1 MSERRP
7 MRPAGGPMGR
17 GGFEKPKNFKVS
29 IKRLVLFLKPQY
41 PAIILALLFSA
52 AATVLSVLA
61 PGYINDITNE
71 IFVAVFGI
79 PIDMGE
85 VGRIGVT
92 LVIFYGATFLLNYV
106 QSFLMAG
113 VNQKTSK
120 RMRGLIAKKINDV
133 PLRYFDSRSYGDVLS
148 RVTNDVDTIG
158 QTLNQSVSTLISS
171 VIMLGGVLIA
181 MFVTRWE
188 MALTALLTVP
198 LGMLLMLLIV
208 GKSQKYFIGQQNY
221 LGELNGKIEETYAG
235 QNVVKAFNAEQKVRE
250 DFDRTNRNL
259 FNSAWK
265 SQFLSGLMMPL
276 MTFVSNLGYVAVA
289 VVGVLLFINGRIAEP
304 GIITS
309 FFIYVR
315 LFQNPI
321 NQIAQ
326 VANTLQSTA
335 AAAERVFEFLD
346 EPEQEDETG
355 KPDAIENV
363 TGRVEFRNVRFG
375 YTPDREIIHN
385 FSAVIEPG
393 QKVAIVGPTG
403 AGKTTMVNL
412 LMRFYEVSGGEI
424 LIDGV
429 PVSSVKREAV
439 RSLFGMV
446 LQESW
451 LFSGTIRENI
461 AYGKPDATD
470 EEVEA
475 AAKAAYAHS
484 FIKRLPKGY
493 DTVIAEDGGN
503 ISQGQRQLLCI
514 ARVMLVDPPM
524 LILDEAT
531 SNIDTRTEILVQ
543 EAFQKM
549 MEGRTSFVVAHRL
562 STIREADVIL
572 VMNQGHVVEQGT
584 HQELLAK
591 DGFYANLYNSQF
603 ARTEET
609 A

>member
-17 GGFEKPKNFKVS
+17 GGFEKPKNFKAS
-29 IKRLVLFLKPQY
+29 IKRLLLFLKPQY

-106 QSFLMAG
+106 QSFLMAS

-289 VVGVLLFINGRIAEP
+289 VAGVLLFINGRIAEP

-446 LQESW
+446 LQDTW
-451 LFSGTIRENI
+451 LFNGTIRENV
-461 AYGKPDATD
+461 AYAKRDATD
-470 EEVEA
+470 GEIEEACRA
-475 AAKAAYAHS
+475 ANADH
-484 FIKRLPKGY
+484 FISTFAGGY
-493 DTVIAEDGGN
+493 DMVLDDDTNLSG
-503 ISQGQRQLLCI
+503 GQRQLLTI
-514 ARVMLVDPPM
+514 ARAMVQDSPM

-531 SNIDTRTEILVQ
+531 SNVDTRTEQLIQDAMDRLT
-543 EAFQKM
+543 A
-549 MEGRTSFVVAHRL
+549 GRTSFVIAHRL
-562 STIREADVIL
+562 STIKNADLIL
-572 VMNQGHVVEQGT
+572 VMKDGNIIEQGS
-584 HQELLAK
+584 HDDLLAA
-591 DGFYANLYNSQF
+591 DGFYASLYNSQF
-603 ARTEET
+603 ES
-609 A
+609 

>member
-1 MSERRP
+1 
-7 MRPAGGPMGR
+7 
-17 GGFEKPKNFKVS
+17 
-29 IKRLVLFLKPQY
+29 
-41 PAIILALLFSA
+41 
-52 AATVLSVLA
+52 
-61 PGYINDITNE
+61 
-71 IFVAVFGI
+71 
-79 PIDMGE
+79 
-85 VGRIGVT
+85 
-92 LVIFYGATFLLNYV
+92 
-106 QSFLMAG
+106 MAG

-412 LMRFYEVSGGEI
+412 LLRGERRGDPHRRRPRFFGEAGG
-424 LIDGV
+424 GAV
-429 PVSSVKREAV
+429 AV
-439 RSLFGMV
+439 R
-446 LQESW
+446 
-451 LFSGTIRENI
+451 
-461 AYGKPDATD
+461 YG
-470 EEVEA
+470 A
-475 AAKAAYAHS
+475 A
-484 FIKRLPKGY
+484 GY
-493 DTVIAEDGGN
+493 MA
-503 ISQGQRQLLCI
+503 L
-514 ARVMLVDPPM
+514 
-524 LILDEAT
+524 
-531 SNIDTRTEILVQ
+531 
-543 EAFQKM
+543 
-549 MEGRTSFVVAHRL
+549 
-562 STIREADVIL
+562 
-572 VMNQGHVVEQGT
+572 
-584 HQELLAK
+584 
-591 DGFYANLYNSQF
+591 
-603 ARTEET
+603 
-609 A
+609 

>member
-1 MSERRP
+1 M
-7 MRPAGGPMGR
+7 
-17 GGFEKPKNFKVS
+17 
-29 IKRLVLFLKPQY
+29 
-41 PAIILALLFSA
+41 
-52 AATVLSVLA
+52 LSVLA

-446 LQESW
+446 LQDTW
-451 LFSGTIRENI
+451 LFNGTIRENV
-461 AYGKPDATD
+461 AYAKRDATD
-470 EEVEA
+470 GEIEEACRA
-475 AAKAAYAHS
+475 ANTDH
-484 FIKRLPKGY
+484 FISTFAGGY
-493 DTVIAEDGGN
+493 DMVLDDDTNLSG
-503 ISQGQRQLLCI
+503 GQRQLLTI
-514 ARVMLVDPPM
+514 ARAMVQDSPM

-531 SNIDTRTEILVQ
+531 SNVDTRTEQLIQDAMDRLT
-543 EAFQKM
+543 A
-549 MEGRTSFVVAHRL
+549 GRTSFVIAHRL
-562 STIREADVIL
+562 STIKNADLIL
-572 VMNQGHVVEQGT
+572 VMKDGNIIEQGS
-584 HQELLAK
+584 HDDLLAA
-591 DGFYANLYNSQF
+591 DGFYASLYNSQF
-603 ARTEET
+603 ES
-609 A
+609 

>member
-17 GGFEKPKNFKVS
+17 GGFEKPKNFKAS

-250 DFDRTNRNL
+250 DFDQTNRNL

-304 GIITS
+304 GIIAS

-315 LFQNPI
+315 VFQNPI

-446 LQESW
+446 LQDTW
-451 LFSGTIRENI
+451 LFNGTIRENV
-461 AYGKPDATD
+461 AYAKRDATD
-470 EEVEA
+470 GEIEEACRA
-475 AAKAAYAHS
+475 ANADH
-484 FIKRLPKGY
+484 FISTFAGGY
-493 DTVIAEDGGN
+493 DMVLDDDTNLSG
-503 ISQGQRQLLCI
+503 GQRQLLTI
-514 ARVMLVDPPM
+514 ARAMVQDSPM

-531 SNIDTRTEILVQ
+531 SNVDTRTEQLIQDAMDRLT
-543 EAFQKM
+543 A
-549 MEGRTSFVVAHRL
+549 GRTSFVIAHRL
-562 STIREADVIL
+562 STIKNADLIL
-572 VMNQGHVVEQGT
+572 VMKDGNIIEQGS
-584 HQELLAK
+584 HDDLLAA
-591 DGFYANLYNSQF
+591 DGFYASLYNSQF
-603 ARTEET
+603 ES
-609 A
+609 

>member
-17 GGFEKPKNFKVS
+17 GGFEKPKNFKAS

-71 IFVAVFGI
+71 IFVAVFGS

-446 LQESW
+446 LQDTW
-451 LFSGTIRENI
+451 LFNGTIRENV
-461 AYGKPDATD
+461 AYAKRDATD
-470 EEVEA
+470 GEIEEACRA
-475 AAKAAYAHS
+475 ANADH
-484 FIKRLPKGY
+484 FISTFAGGY
-493 DTVIAEDGGN
+493 DMVLDDDTNLSG
-503 ISQGQRQLLCI
+503 GQRQLLTI
-514 ARVMLVDPPM
+514 ARAMVQDSPM

-531 SNIDTRTEILVQ
+531 SNVDTRTEQLIQDAMDRLT
-543 EAFQKM
+543 A
-549 MEGRTSFVVAHRL
+549 GRTSFVIAHRL
-562 STIREADVIL
+562 STIKNADLIL
-572 VMNQGHVVEQGT
+572 VMKDGNIIEQGS
-584 HQELLAK
+584 HDDLLAA
-591 DGFYANLYNSQF
+591 DGFYASLYNSQF
-603 ARTEET
+603 ES
-609 A
+609 

>member
-17 GGFEKPKNFKVS
+17 GGFEKPKNFKAS

-85 VGRIGVT
+85 VGWIGVT

-113 VNQKTSK
+113 VNQKTSR

-289 VVGVLLFINGRIAEP
+289 VAGVLLFINGRIAEP

-446 LQESW
+446 LQDTW
-451 LFSGTIRENI
+451 LFNGTIRENV
-461 AYGKPDATD
+461 AYAKRDATD
-470 EEVEA
+470 GEIEEACRA
-475 AAKAAYAHS
+475 ANADH
-484 FIKRLPKGY
+484 FISTFAGGY
-493 DTVIAEDGGN
+493 DMVLDDDTNLSG
-503 ISQGQRQLLCI
+503 GQRQLLTI
-514 ARVMLVDPPM
+514 ARAMVQDSPM

-531 SNIDTRTEILVQ
+531 SNVDTRTEQLIQDAMDRLT
-543 EAFQKM
+543 A
-549 MEGRTSFVVAHRL
+549 GRTSFVIAHRL
-562 STIREADVIL
+562 STIKNADLIL
-572 VMNQGHVVEQGT
+572 VMKDGNIIEQGS
-584 HQELLAK
+584 HDDLLAA
-591 DGFYANLYNSQF
+591 DGFYASLYNSQF
-603 ARTEET
+603 ES
-609 A
+609 

>member
-1 MSERRP
+1 M
-7 MRPAGGPMGR
+7 
-17 GGFEKPKNFKVS
+17 
-29 IKRLVLFLKPQY
+29 
-41 PAIILALLFSA
+41 
-52 AATVLSVLA
+52 
-61 PGYINDITNE
+61 
-71 IFVAVFGI
+71 
-79 PIDMGE
+79 
-85 VGRIGVT
+85 
-92 LVIFYGATFLLNYV
+92 
-106 QSFLMAG
+106 
-113 VNQKTSK
+113 
-120 RMRGLIAKKINDV
+120 

-289 VVGVLLFINGRIAEP
+289 VAGVLLFINGRIAEP

-446 LQESW
+446 LQDTW
-451 LFSGTIRENI
+451 LFNGTIRENV
-461 AYGKPDATD
+461 AYAKRDATD
-470 EEVEA
+470 GEIEEACRA
-475 AAKAAYAHS
+475 ANADH
-484 FIKRLPKGY
+484 FISTFAGGY
-493 DTVIAEDGGN
+493 DMVLDDDTNLSG
-503 ISQGQRQLLCI
+503 GQRQLLTI
-514 ARVMLVDPPM
+514 ARAMVQDSPM

-531 SNIDTRTEILVQ
+531 SNVDTRTEQLIQDAMDRLT
-543 EAFQKM
+543 A
-549 MEGRTSFVVAHRL
+549 GRTSFVIAHRL
-562 STIREADVIL
+562 STIKNADLIL
-572 VMNQGHVVEQGT
+572 VMKDGNIIEQGS
-584 HQELLAK
+584 HDDLLAA
-591 DGFYANLYNSQF
+591 DGFYASLYNSQF
-603 ARTEET
+603 ES
-609 A
+609 

>member
-158 QTLNQSVSTLISS
+158 QTLNQSMSTLISS

-446 LQESW
+446 LQDTW
-451 LFSGTIRENI
+451 LFNGTIRENV
-461 AYGKPDATD
+461 AYAKRDATD
-470 EEVEA
+470 GEIEEACRA
-475 AAKAAYAHS
+475 ANADH
-484 FIKRLPKGY
+484 FISTFAGGY
-493 DTVIAEDGGN
+493 DMVLDDDTNLSG
-503 ISQGQRQLLCI
+503 GQRQLLTI
-514 ARVMLVDPPM
+514 ARAMVQDSPM

-531 SNIDTRTEILVQ
+531 SNVDTRTEQLIQDAMDRLT
-543 EAFQKM
+543 A
-549 MEGRTSFVVAHRL
+549 GRTSFVIAHRL
-562 STIREADVIL
+562 STIKNADLIL
-572 VMNQGHVVEQGT
+572 VMKDGNIIEQGS
-584 HQELLAK
+584 HDDLLAA
-591 DGFYANLYNSQF
+591 DGFYASLYNSQF
-603 ARTEET
+603 ES
-609 A
+609 

>member
-17 GGFEKPKNFKVS
+17 GGFEKPKNFKAS

-446 LQESW
+446 LQDTW
-451 LFSGTIRENI
+451 LFNGTIRENV
-461 AYGKPDATD
+461 AYAKRDATD
-470 EEVEA
+470 GEIEEACRA
-475 AAKAAYAHS
+475 ANADH
-484 FIKRLPKGY
+484 FISTFAGGY
-493 DTVIAEDGGN
+493 DMVLDDDTNLSG
-503 ISQGQRQLLCI
+503 GQRQLLTI
-514 ARVMLVDPPM
+514 ARAMVQDSPM

-531 SNIDTRTEILVQ
+531 SNVDTRTEQLIQDAMDRLT
-543 EAFQKM
+543 A
-549 MEGRTSFVVAHRL
+549 GRTSFVIAHRL
-562 STIREADVIL
+562 STIKNADLIL
-572 VMNQGHVVEQGT
+572 VMKDGNIIEQGS
-584 HQELLAK
+584 HDDLLAA
-591 DGFYANLYNSQF
+591 DGFYASLYNSQF
-603 ARTEET
+603 ES
-609 A
+609 

>member
-17 GGFEKPKNFKVS
+17 GGFEKPKNFKAS

-158 QTLNQSVSTLISS
+158 QTLNQSVSTLMSS

-181 MFVTRWE
+181 RFVTRWE

-250 DFDRTNRNL
+250 DFDQTNRNL

-446 LQESW
+446 LQDTW
-451 LFSGTIRENI
+451 LFNGTIRENV
-461 AYGKPDATD
+461 AYAKRDATD
-470 EEVEA
+470 GEIEEACRA
-475 AAKAAYAHS
+475 ANADH
-484 FIKRLPKGY
+484 FISTFAGGY
-493 DTVIAEDGGN
+493 DMVLDDDTNLSG
-503 ISQGQRQLLCI
+503 GQRQLLTI
-514 ARVMLVDPPM
+514 ARAMVQDSPM

-531 SNIDTRTEILVQ
+531 SNVDTRTEQLIQDAMDRLT
-543 EAFQKM
+543 A
-549 MEGRTSFVVAHRL
+549 GRTSFVIAHRL
-562 STIREADVIL
+562 STIKNADLIL
-572 VMNQGHVVEQGT
+572 VMKDGNIIEQGS
-584 HQELLAK
+584 HDDLLAA
-591 DGFYANLYNSQF
+591 DGFYASLYNSQF
-603 ARTEET
+603 ES
-609 A
+609 

>member
-17 GGFEKPKNFKVS
+17 GGFEKPKNFKAS

-113 VNQKTSK
+113 VNQKTSR

-198 LGMLLMLLIV
+198 LGILLMLLIV

-289 VVGVLLFINGRIAEP
+289 VAGVLLFINGRIAEP

-446 LQESW
+446 LQDTW
-451 LFSGTIRENI
+451 LFNGTIRENV
-461 AYGKPDATD
+461 AYAKRDATD
-470 EEVEA
+470 GEIEEACRA
-475 AAKAAYAHS
+475 ANADH
-484 FIKRLPKGY
+484 FISTFAGGY
-493 DTVIAEDGGN
+493 DMVLDDDTNLSG
-503 ISQGQRQLLCI
+503 GQRQLLTI
-514 ARVMLVDPPM
+514 ARAMVQDSPM

-531 SNIDTRTEILVQ
+531 SNVDTRTEQLIQDAMDRLT
-543 EAFQKM
+543 A
-549 MEGRTSFVVAHRL
+549 GRTSFVIAHRL
-562 STIREADVIL
+562 STIKNADLIL
-572 VMNQGHVVEQGT
+572 VMKDGNIIEQGS
-584 HQELLAK
+584 HDDLLAA
-591 DGFYANLYNSQF
+591 DGFYASLYNSQF
-603 ARTEET
+603 ES
-609 A
+609 

>member
-250 DFDRTNRNL
+250 DFDQTNRNL

-446 LQESW
+446 LQDTW
-451 LFSGTIRENI
+451 LFNGTIRENV
-461 AYGKPDATD
+461 AYAKRDATD
-470 EEVEA
+470 GEIEEACRA
-475 AAKAAYAHS
+475 ANADH
-484 FIKRLPKGY
+484 FISTFAGGY
-493 DTVIAEDGGN
+493 DMVLDDDTNLSG
-503 ISQGQRQLLCI
+503 GQRQLLTI
-514 ARVMLVDPPM
+514 ARAMVQDSPM

-531 SNIDTRTEILVQ
+531 SNVDTRTEQLIQDAMDRLT
-543 EAFQKM
+543 A
-549 MEGRTSFVVAHRL
+549 GRTSFVIAHRL
-562 STIREADVIL
+562 STIKNADLIL
-572 VMNQGHVVEQGT
+572 VMKDGNIIEQGS
-584 HQELLAK
+584 HDDLLAA
-591 DGFYANLYNSQF
+591 DGFYASLYNSQF
-603 ARTEET
+603 ES
-609 A
+609 

>member
-113 VNQKTSK
+113 VNQKTSR

-289 VVGVLLFINGRIAEP
+289 VAGVLLFINGRIAEP

-446 LQESW
+446 LQDTW
-451 LFSGTIRENI
+451 LFNGTIRENV
-461 AYGKPDATD
+461 AYAKRDATD
-470 EEVEA
+470 GEIEEACRA
-475 AAKAAYAHS
+475 ANADH
-484 FIKRLPKGY
+484 FISTFAGGY
-493 DTVIAEDGGN
+493 DMVLDDDTNLSG
-503 ISQGQRQLLCI
+503 GQRQLLTI
-514 ARVMLVDPPM
+514 ARAMVQDSPM

-531 SNIDTRTEILVQ
+531 SNVDTRTEQLIQDAMDRLT
-543 EAFQKM
+543 A
-549 MEGRTSFVVAHRL
+549 GRTSFVIAHRL
-562 STIREADVIL
+562 STIKNADLIL
-572 VMNQGHVVEQGT
+572 VMKDGNIIEQGS
-584 HQELLAK
+584 HDDLLAA
-591 DGFYANLYNSQF
+591 DGFYASLYNSQF
-603 ARTEET
+603 ES
-609 A
+609 

>member
-17 GGFEKPKNFKVS
+17 GGFEKPKNFKAS

-113 VNQKTSK
+113 VNQKTSR

-289 VVGVLLFINGRIAEP
+289 VAGVLLFINGRIAEP

-412 LMRFYEVSGGEI
+412 QMRFYEVSGGEI

-446 LQESW
+446 LQDTW
-451 LFSGTIRENI
+451 LFNGTIRENV
-461 AYGKPDATD
+461 AYAKRDATD
-470 EEVEA
+470 GEIEEACRA
-475 AAKAAYAHS
+475 ANADH
-484 FIKRLPKGY
+484 FISTFAGGY
-493 DTVIAEDGGN
+493 DMVLDDDTNLSG
-503 ISQGQRQLLCI
+503 GQRQLLTI
-514 ARVMLVDPPM
+514 ARAMVQDSPM

-531 SNIDTRTEILVQ
+531 SNVDTRTEQLIQDAMDRLT
-543 EAFQKM
+543 A
-549 MEGRTSFVVAHRL
+549 GRTSFVIAHRL
-562 STIREADVIL
+562 STIKNADLIL
-572 VMNQGHVVEQGT
+572 VMKDGNIIEQGS
-584 HQELLAK
+584 HDDLLAA
-591 DGFYANLYNSQF
+591 DGFYASLYNSQF
-603 ARTEET
+603 ES
-609 A
+609 

>member
-17 GGFEKPKNFKVS
+17 GGFEKPKNFKAS

-113 VNQKTSK
+113 VNQKTSR

-289 VVGVLLFINGRIAEP
+289 VAGVLLFINGRIAEP

-446 LQESW
+446 LQDTW
-451 LFSGTIRENI
+451 LFNGTIRENV
-461 AYGKPDATD
+461 AYAKRDATD
-470 EEVEA
+470 GEIEEACRA
-475 AAKAAYAHS
+475 ANADH
-484 FIKRLPKGY
+484 FISTFAGGY
-493 DTVIAEDGGN
+493 DMVLDDDTNLSG
-503 ISQGQRQLLCI
+503 GQRQLLTI
-514 ARVMLVDPPM
+514 ARAMVQDSPM

-531 SNIDTRTEILVQ
+531 SNVDTRTEQLIQDAMDRLT
-543 EAFQKM
+543 A
-549 MEGRTSFVVAHRL
+549 GRTSFVIAHRL
-562 STIREADVIL
+562 STIKNADLIL
-572 VMNQGHVVEQGT
+572 VMKDGNIIEQGS
-584 HQELLAK
+584 HDDLLAA
-591 DGFYANLYNSQF
+591 DGFYASLYNSQF
-603 ARTEET
+603 EQ
-609 A
+609 

>member
-250 DFDRTNRNL
+250 DVDRTNRNL

-446 LQESW
+446 LQDTW
-451 LFSGTIRENI
+451 LFNGTIRENV
-461 AYGKPDATD
+461 AYAKRDATD
-470 EEVEA
+470 EEIEEA
-475 AAKAAYAHS
+475 CRAANADH
-484 FIKRLPKGY
+484 FISTFAGGY
-493 DTVIAEDGGN
+493 DMILDDDTNLSG
-503 ISQGQRQLLCI
+503 GQRQLLTF
-514 ARVMLVDPPM
+514 ARAMVQDSPM

-531 SNIDTRTEILVQ
+531 SNVDTRTEQLIQDAMDRLT
-543 EAFQKM
+543 A
-549 MEGRTSFVVAHRL
+549 GRTSFVIAHRL
-562 STIREADVIL
+562 STIKNADLIL
-572 VMNQGHVVEQGT
+572 VMKDGNIIEQGS
-584 HQELLAK
+584 HDDLLAA
-591 DGFYANLYNSQF
+591 DGFYASLYNSQF
-603 ARTEET
+603 ES
-609 A
+609 

>member
-1 MSERRP
+1 
-7 MRPAGGPMGR
+7 MGR

-446 LQESW
+446 LQDTW
-451 LFSGTIRENI
+451 LFNGTIRENV
-461 AYGKPDATD
+461 AYAKRDATD
-470 EEVEA
+470 GEIEEACRA
-475 AAKAAYAHS
+475 ANADH
-484 FIKRLPKGY
+484 FISTFAGGY
-493 DTVIAEDGGN
+493 DMVLDDDTNLSG
-503 ISQGQRQLLCI
+503 GQRQLLTI
-514 ARVMLVDPPM
+514 ARAMVQDSPM

-531 SNIDTRTEILVQ
+531 SNVDTRTEQLIQDAMDRLT
-543 EAFQKM
+543 A
-549 MEGRTSFVVAHRL
+549 GRTSFVIAHRL
-562 STIREADVIL
+562 STIKNADLIL
-572 VMNQGHVVEQGT
+572 VMKDGNIIEQGS
-584 HQELLAK
+584 HDDLLAA
-591 DGFYANLYNSQF
+591 DGFYASLYNSQF
-603 ARTEET
+603 ES
-609 A
+609 

>member
-17 GGFEKPKNFKVS
+17 GGFEKPKNFKAS

-113 VNQKTSK
+113 VNQKTSR

-289 VVGVLLFINGRIAEP
+289 VAGVLLFINGRIAEP

-326 VANTLQSTA
+326 

-446 LQESW
+446 LQDTW
-451 LFSGTIRENI
+451 LFNGTIRENV
-461 AYGKPDATD
+461 AYAKRDATD
-470 EEVEA
+470 GEIEEACRA
-475 AAKAAYAHS
+475 ANADH
-484 FIKRLPKGY
+484 FISTFAGGY
-493 DTVIAEDGGN
+493 DMVLDDDTNLSG
-503 ISQGQRQLLCI
+503 GQRQLLTI
-514 ARVMLVDPPM
+514 ARAMVQDSPM

-531 SNIDTRTEILVQ
+531 SNVDTRTEQLIQDAMDRLT
-543 EAFQKM
+543 A
-549 MEGRTSFVVAHRL
+549 GRTSFVIAHRL
-562 STIREADVIL
+562 STIKNADLIL
-572 VMNQGHVVEQGT
+572 VMKDGNIIEQGS
-584 HQELLAK
+584 HDDLLAA
-591 DGFYANLYNSQF
+591 DGFYASLYNSQF
-603 ARTEET
+603 ES
-609 A
+609 